1 MTYQEIQREI
11 VNCVPSEHL
20 KAAVAQTEHVFA
32 PQELLALAYRYA
44 PDQAKRLMLLTMLAR
59 GVPEIA
65 EHARALIRYQE
76 RMTEA
81 YMTPSPD
88 AVYELLVHEKGV
100 PEPTRYLC
108 ASFEAALARLR
119 WYRER
124 YADIPGGEETYSIIK
139 RRILPAGDSTED
151 DELGGCRVDADGTIL
166 CLDMYDG
173 LNEWGGCPEGCD
185 DCDECPHICMNH
197 MGEPV
202 CPMFVGSWDFVRYP
216 GPGGWTTYGI
226 ALTQVEPDL
235 LETEITVYPVNGE
248 TVHYRDMDDVFFSH
262 WHVALPQVEVVT
274 AEELP
279 SAWREDAVAY
289 RAWLMEMAKK

>member
-1 MTYQEIQREI
+1 MTYQEIQEAI
-11 VNCVPSEHL
+11 VACMPSKSL
-20 KAAVAQTEHVFA
+20 QAAVARTGHVFA

-44 PDQAKRLMLLTMLAR
+44 PDQAKRLMLLTLLAR

-81 YMTPSPD
+81 YMTPSAD

-100 PEPTRYLC
+100 PEPTRYLS

-124 YADIPGGEETYSIIK
+124 YADIPGGEETYSIVK
-139 RRILPAGDSTED
+139 RCILPAGDDAVD
-151 DELGGCRVDADGTIL
+151 DALGWCRVDADGTIL

-185 DCDECPHICMNH
+185 DCDGCPRICMNH
-197 MGEPV
+197 MGEAA
-202 CPMFVGSWDFVRYP
+202 CPMFVEPWGFVRYP
-216 GPGGWTTYGI
+216 GLKGWTTWAI
-226 ALTQVEPDL
+226 ALPQVEPDL
-235 LETEITVYPVNGE
+235 LETEITVYPLNGE

-274 AEELP
+274 SEELP

-289 RAWLMEMAKK
+289 RAWLMETVKQ